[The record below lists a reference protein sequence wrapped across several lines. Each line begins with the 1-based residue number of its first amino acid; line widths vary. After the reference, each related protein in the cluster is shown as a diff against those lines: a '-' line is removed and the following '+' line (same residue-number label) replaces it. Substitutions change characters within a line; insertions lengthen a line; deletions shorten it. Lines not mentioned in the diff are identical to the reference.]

1 MDIFIVLD
9 REFKAQELTFI
20 VWEQKDLRLKSG
32 PLLGV
37 SLNFERCLEQIVH
50 LWLVTGNVGQEVSG
64 RGLV

>member
-9 REFKAQELTFI
+9 REFKALELAF
-20 VWEQKDLRLKSG
+20 VVREQKDLRLKSG

-37 SLNFERCLEQIVH
+37 SLDFECCLKQIVH